1 MALVKK
7 LTKIGNSTGIIL
19 PSDILKVAGLSDDA
33 EVQISV
39 KENQIILEPANLKDR
54 KVMKTFLSVIEDFD
68 ATLKKLA
75 K

>member
-19 PSDILKVAGLSDDA
+19 PSDVLKLVGIDDDS
-33 EVQISV
+33 EVQIST
-39 KENQIILEPANLKDR
+39 KDHQIILEPANLKDR
-54 KVMKTFLSVIEDFD
+54 QVMETFLSVLEDYD
-68 ATLKKLA
+68 DTLKKLA

>member
-7 LTKIGNSTGIIL
+7 LTKIGNSTGVIL
-19 PSDILKVAGLSDDA
+19 PADILKVAGISEDA

-39 KENQIILEPANLKDR
+39 KEHQIILEPANLKDH
-54 KVMKTFLSVIEDFD
+54 KVMKTFLGVLEDFD
-68 ATLKKLA
+68 ETLKKLA